1 MMDLKD
7 ILLLL
12 YKDSKIDNH
21 LANELW
27 KMAFRSNPPEIDSY
41 SLDRRTSYQ
50 RESAIA
56 LELLIGVAS
65 YDEAIIYKQ
74 KPNILK
80 LASIYCKDLVQCLF
94 STPTHIS

>member
-12 YKDSKIDNH
+12 YKEEKLDNH
-21 LANELW
+21 LINELW

-41 SLDRRTSYQ
+41 SIDRRTSYQ
-50 RESAIA
+50 KESAIA
-56 LELLIGVAS
+56 LELLIGIS
-65 YDEAIIYKQ
+65 SIDETIIYKQ

-80 LASIYCKDLVQCLF
+80 LASIYCKDPVNFLF
-94 STPTHIS
+94 SMQTHTL